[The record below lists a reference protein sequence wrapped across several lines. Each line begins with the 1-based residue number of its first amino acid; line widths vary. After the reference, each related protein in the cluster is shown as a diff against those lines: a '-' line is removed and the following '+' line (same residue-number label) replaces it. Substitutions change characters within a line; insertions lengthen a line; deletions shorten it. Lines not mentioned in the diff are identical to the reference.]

1 LACKNV
7 YQNVTIENVV
17 ILLKLAKRINSK
29 GTSHYIVLPSSHFV
43 SALAMQSLKFIRSHM
58 AEVAMNKVAFEELQ
72 VAPKR
77 MVAIVGRVWDPQVDI
92 SALVALYLLPGVE

>member
-1 LACKNV
+1 
-7 YQNVTIENVV
+7 
-17 ILLKLAKRINSK
+17 
-29 GTSHYIVLPSSHFV
+29 
-43 SALAMQSLKFIRSHM
+43 M